1 MHVSTEQVQQ
11 HSNKAM
17 GERVKKKK
25 VNIFDSSYLGIWDYP
40 DNSRENNCQS
50 SDLTQGLRKDCD

>member
-25 VNIFDSSYLGIWDYP
+25 KKKWIFLTAPIWGFGIIQTIAEKTIA
-40 DNSRENNCQS
+40 NQVI
-50 SDLTQGLRKDCD
+50 